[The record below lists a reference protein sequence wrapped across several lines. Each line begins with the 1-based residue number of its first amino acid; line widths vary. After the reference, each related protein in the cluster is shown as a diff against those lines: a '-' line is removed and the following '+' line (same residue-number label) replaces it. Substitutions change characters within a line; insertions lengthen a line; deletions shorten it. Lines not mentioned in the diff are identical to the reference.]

1 MEEIDSTDGADIL
14 GGRSLA
20 RYRGPVCRLCRREG
34 MKLFLKGERCYKP
47 SCPIEKR
54 GTQPP
59 GQHGRNVRRAKLIGY
74 GEQLREKQKVKRI
87 YGILERQFR
96 LYFERAARMKGVT
109 GENLLALIERRLDN
123 AVYRLGYATSRAQA
137 RQLVQHGH
145 ITVNSRKVDI
155 PSFQVK
161 VGDEVSVAEKSRS
174 NLHIQNAF
182 QTASG
187 RGRPGWLEILSLDEM
202 RGRVVAAPNR
212 EEIGQ
217 NINEQ
222 LIVELYSK

>member
-1 MEEIDSTDGADIL
+1 
-14 GGRSLA
+14 
-20 RYRGPVCRLCRREG
+20 

-87 YGILERQFR
+87 YGMLERQFR
-96 LYFERAARMKGVT
+96 LYFERAVRTKGVT
-109 GENLLALIERRLDN
+109 GENLLALLERRLDN
-123 AVYRLGYATSRAQA
+123 VIYRLGYAMSRPQA
-137 RQLVQHGH
+137 RQLVSHGH
-145 ITVNSRKVDI
+145 VLVNGRKVDI

-161 VGDEVSVAEKSRS
+161 VGDEITIREGSRS
-174 NLHIQNAF
+174 NVHIQSAF

-187 RGRPGWLEILSLDEM
+187 RGRPGWLEVVSADDM
-202 RGRVVAAPNR
+202 RGRVVALPRR
-212 EEIGQ
+212 EDIGQ

>member
-1 MEEIDSTDGADIL
+1 M
-14 GGRSLA
+14 A

-54 GTQPP
+54 GPQPP
-59 GQHGRNVRRAKLIGY
+59 GQHGRNARRAKLIGY

-87 YGILERQFR
+87 YGMLERQFR

-109 GENLLALIERRLDN
+109 GENLLALLERRLDN
-123 AVYRLGYATSRAQA
+123 TVYRLGFATSRAQA
-137 RQLVQHGH
+137 RQLVNHGH
-145 ITVNSRKVDI
+145 ITVNGRSVNI

-161 VGDEVSVAEKSRS
+161 VGDEISIVEKSRS
-174 NLHIQNAF
+174 NIHIQSAF

-187 RGRPGWLEILSLDEM
+187 RGRPGWLEVASVEDM
-202 RGRVVAAPNR
+202 RGRVVALPRR
-212 EEIGQ
+212 EDIGQ

>member
-1 MEEIDSTDGADIL
+1 
-14 GGRSLA
+14 
-20 RYRGPVCRLCRREG
+20 

-87 YGILERQFR
+87 YGMLERQFR
-96 LYFERAARMKGVT
+96 LYFERAVRMKGVT
-109 GENLLALIERRLDN
+109 GENLLALLERRLDN
-123 AVYRLGYATSRAQA
+123 VVYRLGYATSRPQA
-137 RQLVQHGH
+137 RQLVSHGH
-145 ITVNSRKVDI
+145 ITVNGRKVDI

-161 VGDEVSVAEKSRS
+161 VGDEVAIEEGSRS
-174 NLHIQNAF
+174 NVHIQGAF

-187 RGRPGWLEILSLDEM
+187 RGRPGWLEVVSHDDM
-202 RGRVVAAPNR
+202 RGRVTALPRR
-212 EEIGQ
+212 EDIGQ

>member
-1 MEEIDSTDGADIL
+1 
-14 GGRSLA
+14 LA

-34 MKLFLKGERCYKP
+34 AKLFLKGERCYKP

-96 LYFERAARMKGVT
+96 LYFEQAYRMKGAT
-109 GENLLALIERRLDN
+109 GEKLLTLIERRLDN
-123 AVYRLGYATSRAQA
+123 AVYRLGYATSRPQA
-137 RQLVQHGH
+137 RQLVRHGH
-145 ITVNSRKVDI
+145 ISVNGRKVNI
-155 PSFQVK
+155 PSFMVK
-161 VGDEVSVAEKSRS
+161 VGDEIAVAGGSRT
-174 NLHIQNAF
+174 NIHIQNAF

-187 RGRPGWLEILSLDEM
+187 RGRPGWLEIVSPEQM
-202 RGRVVAAPNR
+202 QGRVVALPRR
-212 EEIGQ
+212 EDIGQ

>member
-1 MEEIDSTDGADIL
+1 
-14 GGRSLA
+14 LA

-87 YGILERQFR
+87 YGMLERQFR
-96 LYFERAARMKGVT
+96 LYFERAVRTKGVA
-109 GENLLALIERRLDN
+109 GENLLALLERRLDN
-123 AVYRLGYATSRAQA
+123 VVYRLGYAMSRPQA
-137 RQLVQHGH
+137 RQLVSHGH
-145 ITVNSRKVDI
+145 VLVNGRKVDI

-161 VGDEVSVAEKSRS
+161 VGDEISIREGSRT
-174 NLHIQNAF
+174 NVHIQSAF

-187 RGRPGWLEILSLDEM
+187 RGRPGWLEAVTADDM
-202 RGRVVAAPNR
+202 RGRVVALPRRDDIA
-212 EEIGQ
+212 Q

>member
-1 MEEIDSTDGADIL
+1 
-14 GGRSLA
+14 
-20 RYRGPVCRLCRREG
+20 

-87 YGILERQFR
+87 YGMLERQFR
-96 LYFERAARMKGVT
+96 LYFERAVRTKGVA
-109 GENLLALIERRLDN
+109 GENLLALLERRLDN
-123 AVYRLGYATSRAQA
+123 VVYRLGYAMSRPQA
-137 RQLVQHGH
+137 RQLVSHGH
-145 ITVNSRKVDI
+145 ILVNGRKVDI

-161 VGDEVSVAEKSRS
+161 VGDEVTIREGSRT
-174 NLHIQNAF
+174 NVHIQSAF

-187 RGRPGWLEILSLDEM
+187 RGRPGWLEVVSADDM
-202 RGRVVAAPNR
+202 RGRVVALPRR
-212 EEIGQ
+212 EDIGQ

>member
-1 MEEIDSTDGADIL
+1 M
-14 GGRSLA
+14 A

-59 GQHGRNVRRAKLIGY
+59 GQHGRNIRRAKLIGY

-109 GENLLALIERRLDN
+109 GENLLTLIERRLDN

-145 ITVNSRKVDI
+145 IAVNNRKVDI

-202 RGRVVAAPNR
+202 RGRVVAAPSR

>member
-1 MEEIDSTDGADIL
+1 M
-14 GGRSLA
+14 A

-59 GQHGRNVRRAKLIGY
+59 GQHGRNTRRAKLIGY

-123 AVYRLGYATSRAQA
+123 TVYRLGYSTSRAQA
-137 RQLVQHGH
+137 RQLVRHGH
-145 ITVNSRKVDI
+145 IAVNGRKVNI

-161 VGDEVSVAEKSRS
+161 VGDQVAVNEGSRT
-174 NLHIQNAF
+174 NIHIQNAF

-187 RGRPGWLEILSLDEM
+187 RGRPGWLEITSQDLM
-202 RGRVVAAPNR
+202 NGRVVALPRR
-212 EEIGQ
+212 EEITQ

>member
-1 MEEIDSTDGADIL
+1 
-14 GGRSLA
+14 
-20 RYRGPVCRLCRREG
+20 

-47 SCPIEKR
+47 TCPIEKR

-87 YGILERQFR
+87 YGMLERQFR
-96 LYFERAARMKGVT
+96 LYFERAMRMKGVT
-109 GENLLALIERRLDN
+109 GENLLSLLERRLDN
-123 AVYRLGYATSRAQA
+123 VVYRLGYATSRAQA
-137 RQLVQHGH
+137 RQFVTHGH
-145 ITVNSRKVDI
+145 VLVNGHKVDI

-161 VGDEVSVAEKSRS
+161 IGDEVAVRENSRS
-174 NLHIQNAF
+174 NIHIQSAF

-187 RGRPGWLEILSLDEM
+187 RGRPSWLEVVSSDDM
-202 RGRVVAAPNR
+202 RGRVMSLPRR
-212 EEIGQ
+212 EDIGQ

>member
-1 MEEIDSTDGADIL
+1 
-14 GGRSLA
+14 
-20 RYRGPVCRLCRREG
+20 

-87 YGILERQFR
+87 YGMLERQFR
-96 LYFERAARMKGVT
+96 LYFERAVRMKGVT
-109 GENLLALIERRLDN
+109 GENLLALLERRLDN
-123 AVYRLGYATSRAQA
+123 VVYRLGYSTSRAQA
-137 RQLVQHGH
+137 RQLVNHGH
-145 ITVNSRKVDI
+145 IQVNGRKVDI

-161 VGDEVSVAEKSRS
+161 VGDEVTVSEGSRS
-174 NLHIQNAF
+174 NIHIQSAF

-187 RGRPGWLEILSLDEM
+187 RGRPGWLEIASADDM
-202 RGRVVAAPNR
+202 RGRVVALPRR
-212 EEIGQ
+212 EDIGQ

>member
-1 MEEIDSTDGADIL
+1 
-14 GGRSLA
+14 
-20 RYRGPVCRLCRREG
+20 

-87 YGILERQFR
+87 YGMLERQFR
-96 LYFERAARMKGVT
+96 LYFERAVRMKGVA
-109 GENLLALIERRLDN
+109 GENLLALLERRLDN
-123 AVYRLGYATSRAQA
+123 VVYRLGYATSRPQA
-137 RQLVQHGH
+137 RQLVSHGH
-145 ITVNSRKVDI
+145 ITVNGRKVDI

-161 VGDEVSVAEKSRS
+161 VGDEVAVEESSRA
-174 NLHIQNAF
+174 NVHIQGAF

-187 RGRPGWLEILSLDEM
+187 RGRPGWLEVVSHDDM
-202 RGRVVAAPNR
+202 RGRVTALPRR
-212 EEIGQ
+212 EDIGQ